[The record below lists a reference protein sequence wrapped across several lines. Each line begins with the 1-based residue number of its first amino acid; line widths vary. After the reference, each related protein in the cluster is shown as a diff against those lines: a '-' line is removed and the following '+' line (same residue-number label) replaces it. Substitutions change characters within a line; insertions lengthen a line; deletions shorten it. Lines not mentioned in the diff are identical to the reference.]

1 MTQKNPHYE
10 LLLNGLMATFVNEIP
25 FHEYLGIDVK
35 RTDNDTLMMTLD
47 MKDHLIGNLNSN
59 ILHGGVIAT
68 LLDAQG
74 GLTAFAEVLKK
85 LEHLPSEEQLRS
97 LAKGATI
104 DLRVDY
110 LRPGKGDT
118 FVANAEIL
126 RSGNKVTVTRMSLY
140 NNYEELIAVGSGTY
154 SISL

>member
-1 MTQKNPHYE
+1 MVQSKPHYE
-10 LLLNGLMATFVNEIP
+10 ILLSGLMSTFVDDIP

-35 RTDNDTLMMTLD
+35 RLDNDDLRMTLD
-47 MKDHLIGNLNSN
+47 MKEHLIGNINSN

-85 LEHLPSEEQLRS
+85 LENLPSEEQLQT

-110 LRPGKGDT
+110 LRPGKGDSFYST
-118 FVANAEIL
+118 AEVL

-140 NNYEELIAVGSGTY
+140 NNFEKLIAVGSGTY